1 MDNLHQEIPIMA
13 REMIGP
19 FLTSASLLGQRTG
32 ELHMALASDQQDPDF
47 APEPFSQFYRRS
59 LYQSL
64 RIATD
69 RAFTLLGERLTTL
82 PDDVRAK
89 AQILLSLKKTILER
103 FHLAVDR
110 KITAMRIRCHGDY
123 HLGQVLFTGKDFVII
138 DFEGEPARPLAERRG
153 KRSALVDVAGMLRSI
168 DYAAIFALKTGEL
181 RSEDQ
186 PRLAP
191 WAQLWVHWV
200 STMFLEGYLKST
212 SGGGFLPTSTD
223 EIKTLLDLCMLQK
236 AIYELTY
243 ELNNRPD
250 WVHVPIA
257 GALEILQPAP

>member
-1 MDNLHQEIPIMA
+1 
-13 REMIGP
+13 
-19 FLTSASLLGQRTG
+19 
-32 ELHMALASDQQDPDF
+32 
-47 APEPFSQFYRRS
+47 
-59 LYQSL
+59 
-64 RIATD
+64 
-69 RAFTLLGERLTTL
+69 
-82 PDDVRAK
+82 
-89 AQILLSLKKTILER
+89 
-103 FHLAVDR
+103 R

-186 PRLAP
+186 PRLEP
-191 WAQLWVHWV
+191 WAQLWVQWV
-200 STMFLEGYLKST
+200 STMFLEGYLKPT
-212 SGGGFLPTSTD
+212 SGGGFLPASTD
-223 EIKTLLDLCMLQK
+223 EFKILLDLCILQK